1 MDNIISFM
9 VGATPEETL
18 IRFFVFVLVLSGIFD
33 WIGELLGGAR
43 R

>member
-9 VGATPEETL
+9 VGATAEETL
-18 IRFFVFVLVLSGIFD
+18 IRFFLFVLVISGIFD
-33 WIGELLGGAR
+33 WIAELLGGVR